1 MDIARAVWLHGCVK
15 SSHAVAASGGLKHLL
30 PLAALLCS
38 LAGCTTPA
46 GTPEPGKV
54 ASLQVQVPSREASP
68 DNKEIACQIQMID
81 GVMVASSDRLRPGHH
96 RLIVALGTQE
106 GEHTGDVD
114 LVIPHAK
121 SYRLRAERDKE
132 AFTLS
137 LIEVETSKIVAT
149 STAQAGQVMQFQVF
163 VIQK

>member
-1 MDIARAVWLHGCVK
+1 MGHVK
-15 SSHAVAASGGLKHLL
+15 SFHAVIASGGMKRLL
-30 PLAALLCS
+30 PLAVLLWS
-38 LAGCTTPA
+38 LAGCTTPP
-46 GTPEPGKV
+46 GGSEPAMV
-54 ASLQVQVPSREASP
+54 ATLQVQPPSPEASP

-96 RLIVALGTQE
+96 RLIVALGSQE

-114 LVIPHAK
+114 LVIPQAK
-121 SYRLRAERDKE
+121 GYRLRAERDKE
-132 AFTLS
+132 AFTLA

>member
-1 MDIARAVWLHGCVK
+1 MKRI
-15 SSHAVAASGGLKHLL
+15 L
-30 PLAALLCS
+30 PLAALLWS
-38 LAGCTTPA
+38 LAGCTIPP
-46 GTPEPGKV
+46 GGPEPAKV
-54 ASLQVQVPSREASP
+54 ATLQVQAPSQDASS
-68 DNKEIACQIQMID
+68 DNKEIVCQIQMID
-81 GVMVASSDRLRPGHH
+81 GVMVASGDRLRPGHH
-96 RLIVALGTQE
+96 RLIVALGAQE

-114 LVIPHAK
+114 LVIPQAR

-137 LIEVETSKIVAT
+137 LIEVESAKIVAT